1 MRRCALPRS
10 CPPICAWKDAQTLDY
25 KTFIETNARWLG
37 GGFILVFASSFGQT
51 FFISLFGGEI
61 RAAFDLTHGGFG
73 SIYAIGTLASAATL
87 IWLGKFADEM
97 RVAHLSALVLIGLSV
112 ACLTMSFAGSVVLLC
127 LAIYLLRLMGQG
139 MLLHISMTAMGRWF
153 SAHRGRAVGVVG
165 LGLPLGEALL
175 PFVTILLISAIG
187 WREVWVGGA
196 IFLLV
201 AILPATWVLF
211 QISRTPSGEVGTPMA
226 RTDNVHAPRDWTRAE
241 VLRDP
246 VFYGLLPGLLA
257 PAFITTGIFFHQVHL
272 MDEKA
277 WDITTMPAVFP
288 FFAAASVLSAL
299 VSGWLIDR
307 WNAVVFL
314 PLFLLP
320 LALAVVLIALVPSA
334 IVAPVFMLLSGITV
348 GMMKTISG
356 ALWPELYG
364 VRHLGAIRSVT
375 MALAVFAT
383 ALSPWTV
390 GLMADIGVTMAA
402 QMLAMGAYTLVVSGI
417 LWHVM
422 RVIQAA
428 RTGAISGPTDTI
440 GSA

>member
-1 MRRCALPRS
+1 M
-10 CPPICAWKDAQTLDY
+10 DY
-25 KTFIETNARWLG
+25 KTFIENNARWLG

-73 SIYAIGTLASAATL
+73 SIYAIGTLASALTL
-87 IWLGKFADEM
+87 IWLGKFADEVPIA
-97 RVAHLSALVLIGLSV
+97 RLSAFVLIGLAV
-112 ACLTMSFAGSVVLLC
+112 ACLTMSFAGSVILLC

-175 PFVTILLISAIG
+175 PFITILLIGAIG
-187 WREVWVGGA
+187 WQQVWFGSA
-196 IFLLV
+196 FFLVLV
-201 AILPATWVLF
+201 ILPAIWFLF
-211 QISRTPSGEVGTPMA
+211 QVSRTPSSEVASPMA
-226 RTDNVHAPRDWTRAE
+226 RTDNVYAPRDWTRRE
-241 VLRDP
+241 VLADP
-246 VFYGLLPGLLA
+246 IFYGLLPGMLA

-299 VSGWLIDR
+299 ISGWLIDR
-307 WNAVVFL
+307 WNAVIFL

-320 LALAVVLIALVPSA
+320 LGLSVLLIAIIPGA
-334 IVAPVFMLLSGITV
+334 IVAPVFMILSGITV
-348 GMMKTISG
+348 GMTKTISG

-383 ALSPWTV
+383 ALAPWVV
-390 GLMADIGVTMAA
+390 GLLADLGVTMAT
-402 QMLAMGAYTLVVSGI
+402 QMIVMAAYTLVVSGI

-428 RTGAISGPTDTI
+428 RSGSAISGPPDTI
-440 GSA
+440 ETP